1 MNVLERGCYV
11 GVVRSR
17 MGVYLMLTEL
27 TDSLRGCW
35 GVDADLYQRLSRDQ
49 CEERQTFQSN
59 SPASRDPLR
68 DPEGQRERKNGEEQ
82 EGKKNGRRHLRST
95 FSKMQ
100 TYAKLAKHKSSLYN
114 ISVINYG
121 IILNH
126 AYNRGWGVSLSF
138 CYGGLPWWSSGPG
151 PQM

>member
-1 MNVLERGCYV
+1 M
-11 GVVRSR
+11 
-17 MGVYLMLTEL
+17 
-27 TDSLRGCW
+27 
-35 GVDADLYQRLSRDQ
+35 DADLYQRSSRDQ

-82 EGKKNGRRHLRST
+82 EGKKNGRRYFLST
-95 FSKMQ
+95 SSTQMH
-100 TYAKLAKHKSSLYN
+100 TYTKLAKHKSSLFN

-126 AYNRGWGVSLSF
+126 A
-138 CYGGLPWWSSGPG
+138 
-151 PQM
+151 